1 MTEKGQ
7 TYKCEVCG
15 AVVSVVKG
23 GEGDLVC
30 CGQEM
35 RRLGEEE
42 AKAY

>member
-15 AVVSVVKG
+15 AVVAVRKG
-23 GEGDLVC
+23 GAGDLVC

-35 RRLGEEE
+35 KRLSQEE
-42 AKAY
+42 AKEY